1 MGRFLSSCD
10 DDVTQLNGAACGC
23 RDTWLSHVGWYLH
36 SFSLTT
42 LFASTS
48 IFIKFQ
54 FWEVPSFFFFLV
66 GGGGCDEVWIL
77 FVSCFF
83 VSFIAS
89 FWLLEMVVC
98 EFQCNLGVKKE
109 SVVGLAVDCF
119 SLIKCELLFV
129 FSWRKGGNL
138 GFWRLF

>member
-1 MGRFLSSCD
+1 M
-10 DDVTQLNGAACGC
+10 NCGGFC
-23 RDTWLSHVGWYLH
+23 S
-36 SFSLTT
+36 
-42 LFASTS
+42 
-48 IFIKFQ
+48 
-54 FWEVPSFFFFLV
+54 E
-66 GGGGCDEVWIL
+66 
-77 FVSCFF
+77 FF